1 MVKIGSALKQRE
13 QQYVAT
19 REEGTGTW
27 RILDTFH
34 KSLENME
41 PDDDIPNDHPALT
54 LVSEGAF
61 IALVKEATALGVLEN
76 AALRSPR
83 EVEKERDVEAARIQE
98 LEEQL
103 RKAQQETPLSESFR
117 LKKLIADAL
126 LKLSTQDELSKL
138 G

>member
-19 REEGTGTW
+19 REDGTGTW

-34 KSLENME
+34 KSLEE
-41 PDDDIPNDHPALT
+41 LDPDDEIPNDHPAIT

-61 IALVKEATALGVLEN
+61 IALIKEAAAQGVLEN
-76 AALRSPR
+76 ANLKHS
-83 EVEKERDVEAARIQE
+83 EAADKEAQARDMRVEELQKALEKATQE
-98 LEEQL
+98 P
-103 RKAQQETPLSESFR
+103 ALSESFR
-117 LKKLIADAL
+117 LKKLVAEAL
-126 LKLSTQDELSKL
+126 LKLTTQDELGKL